1 MDTQSK
7 ELFDSLVAMDKE
19 ALTTEQKAFLM
30 ARRPY
35 FNDEQRKRYADLI
48 EEHEAGIEE
57 STEKPSKKSK
67 RGEE

>member
-19 ALTTEQKAFLM
+19 SLTEDQKAFLM

-35 FNDEQRKRYADLI
+35 FNDEQRKRYADMI
-48 EEHEAGIEE
+48 EEHEAGIEGV
-57 STEKPSKKSK
+57 TEKPSKKSK
-67 RGEE
+67 KEE